1 LICLIQRVINN
12 KIILIKNMKNLE
24 GEIENERKLFKA
36 ECLVIPGHSIELVDV
51 AGEKNGSQQG

>member
-1 LICLIQRVINN
+1 
-12 KIILIKNMKNLE
+12 MKNLE